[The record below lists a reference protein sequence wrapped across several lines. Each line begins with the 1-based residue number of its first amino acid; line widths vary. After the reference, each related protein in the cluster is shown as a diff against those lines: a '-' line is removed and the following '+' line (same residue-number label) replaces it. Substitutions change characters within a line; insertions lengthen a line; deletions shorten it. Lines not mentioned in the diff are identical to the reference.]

1 MSQACRTF
9 ANSHPRLPE
18 LLAKYTHYLMSHDKK
33 RGASRALLLPG
44 SPRLMP
50 LPDDMLEQRIEN
62 ISVVF
67 CLIDDKDIFKKYY
80 SKLLAKRLI
89 KGDCT
94 CVLHISS
101 FIKIWYSVIKPMI
114 LCTQFLCRH
123 FGFKRYGNLAGS
135 EAAQY
140 LRR

>member
-1 MSQACRTF
+1 MLLLFVSQACRTF

-18 LLAKYTHYLMSHDKK
+18 LLAKYTHRLMSRDKK

-50 LPDDMLEQRIEN
+50 LHDDMIEQKIEN

-80 SKLLAKRLI
+80 SKFLAKRLI
-89 KGDCT
+89 KGT
-94 CVLHISS
+94 L
-101 FIKIWYSVIKPMI
+101 
-114 LCTQFLCRH
+114 
-123 FGFKRYGNLAGS
+123 LASLEMYIVMQRTG
-135 EAAQY
+135 A
-140 LRR
+140 LLLL